1 MTWKSSCII
10 VPNRAGNDT
19 ELDLMRS
26 SKTALLG
33 QLKLLPTCK
42 RNNSKLREFYT
53 TSSTNTWMNIIN
65 ITTFKKPWII
75 HFQTQIYG
83 AFTFDPEIKISG
95 CTTRRLLCWSIRHLP
110 STKSPITLIVSPGR
124 TTEKN
129 LQFPNSIKYKIFIR
143 VAYAGINHA

>member
-10 VPNRAGNDT
+10 VPKRAGNDT

-53 TSSTNTWMNIIN
+53 TSSTNTWMNITN
-65 ITTFKKPWII
+65 ITTIKKIMDNSVPN
-75 HFQTQIYG
+75 TNLRCIY
-83 AFTFDPEIKISG
+83 
-95 CTTRRLLCWSIRHLP
+95 L
-110 STKSPITLIVSPGR
+110 
-124 TTEKN
+124 
-129 LQFPNSIKYKIFIR
+129 
-143 VAYAGINHA
+143 